1 MTSSRS
7 PFHRKRAL
15 VLGASGFIGYW
26 LSRALRA
33 QGAHVTCAVRSHEA
47 AERLT
52 REHLGHV
59 VVRRDL
65 TDLDALEEW
74 LPALHPSV
82 VFNLSGYGVDRGERD
97 EAMADLINHRF
108 VERLACVVARLP
120 HDDWVG
126 LRLLHAG
133 SALEYGTTGGVLA
146 EDSPCA
152 PTTVYGRTKLAGTEA
167 IQRVV
172 AETGLDAG
180 VARLFTVYGPG
191 EHPGRLLPSILGA
204 ARSGTPLLLS
214 EGLQRRDFAYVEEV
228 TEGMLRL
235 AVSEVKPGEVVNLAT
250 GAMHSVRHFVEATAA
265 ILGLDAA
272 MIRFGALPSRTDDM
286 EHDGVSVAR
295 LRACTAW
302 APADDITEGVVRTLA
317 RLAEASQ
324 GAGASA
330 APAAPAVTA
339 RRAP

>member
-1 MTSSRS
+1 MNVARS

-65 TDLDALEEW
+65 ADLDALEEW
-74 LPALHPSV
+74 LPALRPSV

-97 EAMADLINHRF
+97 ESMADLLNHRL
-108 VERLACVVARLP
+108 VERLARVVAALP
-120 HDDWVG
+120 HDEWVG

-146 EDSPCA
+146 EDSPCT
-152 PTTVYGRTKLAGTEA
+152 PTTVYGHTKLAGTEA
-167 IQRVV
+167 LKRVV
-172 AETGLDAG
+172 RETGLDAV

-191 EHPGRLLPSILGA
+191 EHTGRLLPSILEA

-214 EGLQRRDFAYVEEV
+214 EGLQRRDFAYVEDV

-250 GAMHSVRHFVEATAA
+250 GSMHSVRDFVEVSAA
-265 ILGLDAA
+265 ILRLEPA
-272 MIRFGALPSRTDDM
+272 MIRFGALPSRSDDM
-286 EHDGVSVAR
+286 EHEGVSVAR
-295 LRACTAW
+295 LRACTEW
-302 APADDITEGVVRTLA
+302 APGDDITEGVVRTMA
-317 RLAEASQ
+317 RLSEASLRA
-324 GAGASA
+324 AGNT
-330 APAAPAVTA
+330 APA
-339 RRAP
+339 RN

>member
-1 MTSSRS
+1 MNSLSRS
-7 PFHRKRAL
+7 PFHRRRAL

-52 REHLGHV
+52 KEHLGQV
-59 VVRRDL
+59 IVRRDL
-65 TDLDALEEW
+65 ADLDALEEW
-74 LPALHPSV
+74 LPALRPSV

-97 EAMADLINHRF
+97 ESTADLLNHRL
-108 VERLACVVARLP
+108 VERLARVIAALP
-120 HDDWVG
+120 HDEWVG

-146 EDSPCA
+146 EDSPCV

-167 IQRVV
+167 LQRVV
-172 AETGLDAG
+172 RETGLDAV

-191 EHPGRLLPSILGA
+191 EHAGRLLPSILEA

-214 EGLQRRDFAYVEEV
+214 EGSQRRDFAYVEEV

-250 GAMHSVRHFVEATAA
+250 GAMHSVRDFVEASAA
-265 ILGLDAA
+265 VLRVEPAL
-272 MIRFGALPSRTDDM
+272 IRFGALPSRTDDM
-286 EHDGVSVAR
+286 EHEGVSVSR

-324 GAGASA
+324 RAAGVA
-330 APAAPAVTA
+330 ALP
-339 RRAP
+339 RG